1 MTDAD
6 DSGWENNK
14 TNNSF
19 TLIYVSNALPDRL
32 AVVQELD
39 KTIYKFVWKNK
50 CPRIFKKVMRKIRC
64 RLSLPDTETYYQTI
78 VIKTVWHWHR
88 NRKVD

>member
-1 MTDAD
+1 MQFTFVLMYCIPQFRKESKNVILIKDIKQKNKLTDAD

-39 KTIYKFVWKNK
+39 KTIYKFV
-50 CPRIFKKVMRKIRC
+50 
-64 RLSLPDTETYYQTI
+64 
-78 VIKTVWHWHR
+78 
-88 NRKVD
+88 